1 MPATCRAPW
10 KKFMHK
16 RAKISGHINQHIP
29 EWWEEQIQTWSRE
42 GVEITVYSSI
52 QKTFIKQPRTCQTFT
67 PKCISIVDECNAE
80 VCTTTYTIQDP
91 FGISR
96 GAGGRKG
103 WRILTAC
110 TKNKKQNVTN
120 SFLIPEIFLFYIAD
134 FICAYPLFIK
144 VTWGAKMHKET
155 HNC

>member
-1 MPATCRAPW
+1 
-10 KKFMHK
+10 MHNTPVK
-16 RAKISGHINQHIP
+16 SVRRKDFDIP
-29 EWWEEQIQTWSRE
+29 
-42 GVEITVYSSI
+42 
-52 QKTFIKQPRTCQTFT
+52 
-67 PKCISIVDECNAE
+67 E

-110 TKNKKQNVTN
+110 TKKKKQNVTN

-134 FICAYPLFIK
+134 FICAYQLFIK
-144 VTWGAKMHKET
+144 VT
-155 HNC
+155 

>member
-1 MPATCRAPW
+1 MQA
-10 KKFMHK
+10 
-16 RAKISGHINQHIP
+16 AKSVPDAQQTKP
-29 EWWEEQIQTWSRE
+29 EVSVRLAH
-42 GVEITVYSSI
+42 G
-52 QKTFIKQPRTCQTFT
+52 P
-67 PKCISIVDECNAE
+67 E

-120 SFLIPEIFLFYIAD
+120 SFLIPEIFSRQKCMGKRRRGVPAVAAD
-134 FICAYPLFIK
+134 FSIHLY
-144 VTWGAKMHKET
+144 MHKNT
-155 HNC
+155 NKRQHT